1 LGRNLPILSSN
12 NVNNIYD
19 NVSADRSDDP
29 YEIQYSTYVH
39 PTLGNISLRNTMVGS
54 DGYLTGWFYKLGQ
67 QLPVNEFG
75 NRQRTGV
82 ASDWVITKDK
92 MNFLELDISELQDA
106 GATNENG
113 LNGTYNINFNLT
125 YTQSGGGSTGNITGP

>member
-1 LGRNLPILSSN
+1 MYSN
-12 NVNNIYD
+12 YF
-19 NVSADRSDDP
+19 
-29 YEIQYSTYVH
+29 H
-39 PTLGNISLRNTMVGS
+39 PTKGAINLRKTNGS
-54 DGYLTGWFYKLGQ
+54 GEILTGWFYKLGQ

-92 MNFLELDISELQDA
+92 INFLELDISELQDA
-106 GATNENG
+106 GATKAPENG

-125 YTQSGGGSTGNITGP
+125 YTQSGGGSTGKTTGP